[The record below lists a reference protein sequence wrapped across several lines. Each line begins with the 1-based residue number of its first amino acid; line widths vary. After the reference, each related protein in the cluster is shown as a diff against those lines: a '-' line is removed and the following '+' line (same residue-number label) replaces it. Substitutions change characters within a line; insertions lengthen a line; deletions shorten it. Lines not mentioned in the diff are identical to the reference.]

1 MKKILIVLFVAMMA
15 ASCNTSKKASHNSTT
30 GNATTVSEADRD
42 GTSYEKAIVI
52 QEKTESTGVDAE
64 YAWLKEHYPGYKMK
78 QQSLTN
84 QNGKPYDLIEIVTAQ
99 GKEMT
104 IYFDISNF
112 FGKW

>member
-1 MKKILIVLFVAMMA
+1 MKKILIVLFVAMLA
-15 ASCNTSKKASHNSTT
+15 ASCNTSKKASNSSTS
-30 GNATTVSEADRD
+30 GNSIAVNEADRD
-42 GTSYEKAIVI
+42 GSSYEKAIVI

-64 YAWLKEHYPGYKMK
+64 YAWLKKHYPGYKMK

-84 QNGKPYDLIEIVTAQ
+84 KNGKAYDLIEIVTAQ
-99 GKEMT
+99 GKTMT